1 MYGNSMRLIEVC
13 VMKSLC
19 IFIAYAY
26 IRTIKRQREFVQQEL
41 LISGIFF
48 ACFFVVSLFFI
59 ILLKQVMLPRILQI
73 AFAVITL
80 LFLGII
86 LLVLWLL
93 NHLQN
98 QNREL
103 LENSILRTQLREQEK
118 LMKVSEESNQKIREV
133 RHDIRRYFS
142 NYLQL
147 LEEGKVELLSLIH
160 I

>member
-1 MYGNSMRLIEVC
+1 MCHEE
-13 VMKSLC
+13 SLH
-19 IFIAYAY
+19 FIAYAY

-41 LISGIFF
+41 LISGIFLLVF
-48 ACFFVVSLFFI
+48 CCLSVFI

-118 LMKVSEESNQKIREV
+118 LMKVSEESNQK
-133 RHDIRRYFS
+133 S
-142 NYLQL
+142 A
-147 LEEGKVELLSLIH
+147 K
-160 I
+160 